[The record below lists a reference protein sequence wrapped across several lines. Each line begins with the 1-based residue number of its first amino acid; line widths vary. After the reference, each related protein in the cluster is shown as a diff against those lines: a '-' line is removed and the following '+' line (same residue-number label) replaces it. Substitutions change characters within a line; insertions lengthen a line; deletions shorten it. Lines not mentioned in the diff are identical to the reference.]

1 MVLHKGVPNM
11 GQKNHTLAH
20 NPREISPNISRI
32 NLHDLIQ
39 ALGGKLV
46 LLRNEHYGFF
56 NIALFARNNLF
67 SSRRHS
73 FF

>member
-56 NIALFARNNLF
+56 NIALFALNNLF